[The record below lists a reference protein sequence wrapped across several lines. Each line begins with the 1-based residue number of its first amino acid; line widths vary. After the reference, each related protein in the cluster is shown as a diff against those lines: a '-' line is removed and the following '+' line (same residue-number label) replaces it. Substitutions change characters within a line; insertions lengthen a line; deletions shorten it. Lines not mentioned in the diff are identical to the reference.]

1 MKKAVNWKKQS
12 SSEDVSPRKKLMEN
26 NYFSSD
32 ERIIKLEEGLI
43 TEDLTEIIIH
53 KSETIHSF

>member
-1 MKKAVNWKKQS
+1 
-12 SSEDVSPRKKLMEN
+12 MEN

-53 KSETIHSF
+53 KSETIHSFLSEQQYGHTNRKNWFIYPS

>member
-1 MKKAVNWKKQS
+1 
-12 SSEDVSPRKKLMEN
+12 MEN